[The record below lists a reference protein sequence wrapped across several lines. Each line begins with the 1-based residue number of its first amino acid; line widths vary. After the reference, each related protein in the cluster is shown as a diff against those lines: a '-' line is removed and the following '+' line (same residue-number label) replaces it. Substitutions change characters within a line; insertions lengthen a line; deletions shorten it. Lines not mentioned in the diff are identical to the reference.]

1 MTVGRRELRSLCPPY
16 KNRLTFG
23 DRSPMSTRSLL
34 PLVALFATPLAL
46 HAETPAFSLSDARTN
61 KSVSLQDFAKN
72 KAVAVV
78 FLGTACP
85 VSNAFLPTLAD
96 MHKEYAAKGI
106 AFVGINS
113 IGIDTT
119 QEVGDHA
126 KKGEIPFPVLK
137 DIGAKV
143 ADVFGAKRT
152 PEVFLLAADRA
163 VVYRGR
169 IDDQFAID
177 VSRMQPTK
185 TELKDA
191 IVAVLAGKPIAVAAA
206 EASGCLI
213 TRPTKPKDDAKITYS
228 KDIARILQKNC
239 QECHRPG
246 QIGPMPLLTYDDAAG
261 WADMIREV
269 VASKRMPPWYAD
281 PRVGH
286 FRNDRSL
293 PAADRETLLKWIDE
307 GCAKGDDKD
316 MPPPLK
322 FSSDWRIGKP
332 DVIFTMDKPYEVTS
346 DMPRFGIPYQ
356 YFVIETNF
364 KEDMWIEA
372 AEARPGSPAVIHHI
386 IAFIV
391 PPRNTKD
398 PFPPGPPL
406 LPPIISESKKATI
419 LCGTAPGDMPLML
432 PPGFAR
438 RIPAG
443 AKIVLQMHYTPN
455 GKEYSDRSSIG
466 LRFAKNTTDRQVL

>member
-1 MTVGRRELRSLCPPY
+1 
-16 KNRLTFG
+16 
-23 DRSPMSTRSLL
+23 
-34 PLVALFATPLAL
+34 VALFATPLAL
-46 HAETPAFSLSDARTN
+46 HAETPVFSLPDARTN
-61 KSVSLQDFAKN
+61 KTVALQDFAKN

-78 FLGTACP
+78 FLGTACL

-113 IGIDTT
+113 IGVDTT

-126 KKGEIPFPVLK
+126 KQNEVPFPVLK
-137 DIGAKV
+137 DVGAKV

-152 PEVFLLAADRA
+152 PEVFLLGADRK
-163 VVYRGR
+163 VIYRGR

-191 IVAVLAGKPIAVAAA
+191 IEAVLAGKPAAVAAT
-206 EASGCLI
+206 ETSGCLI
-213 TRPTKPKDDAKITYS
+213 TRPTRPKGDAKITYA
-228 KDIARILQKNC
+228 KDVARILQKNC

-261 WADMIREV
+261 WSDMIGEV

-316 MPPPLK
+316 LPPQLK
-322 FSSDWRIGKP
+322 FSSEWRIGQP
-332 DVIFTMDKPYEVTS
+332 GGVFTMEKPFRVEAE
-346 DMPRFGIPYQ
+346 MPRFGIDYK
-356 YFVIETNF
+356 YFIIETIL
-364 KEDMWIEA
+364 KKDMGVEA
-372 AEARPGSPAVIHHI
+372 AEARPGAPQVVPHI
-386 IAFIV
+386 TAFIV
-391 PPRNTKD
+391 PPRSAKA
-398 PFPPGPPL
+398 PAPPGPPL
-406 LPPIISESKKATI
+406 LPPI
-419 LCGTAPGDMPLML
+419 
-432 PPGFAR
+432 
-438 RIPAG
+438 
-443 AKIVLQMHYTPN
+443 
-455 GKEYSDRSSIG
+455 
-466 LRFAKNTTDRQVL
+466 